1 MAFNKHIGAAALS
14 SIMAITAG
22 TASAEDVV
30 LRYSNWLPSGH
41 LLESVFNDF
50 FAQVEEAT
58 EGRVTFETFP
68 KVVGSVPAQLE
79 VVANGQADV
88 AFFVTA
94 YKPDRFPMARAF
106 ELPFVCND
114 LSNKVATLNAYYT
127 DNFSQFGEFGEDVHV
142 LSLFA
147 TSEAQLFTSEEKV
160 ESLEDMQGL
169 KIRTGGG
176 TMVRTAEL
184 LDIVPVAKP
193 VSEVYEIL
201 SAGIADGVMTPAE
214 VIKSFGLVDLTQNA
228 VLVDGGIASGAI
240 LSLIMSQDKW
250 EQISAEDQAAITELG
265 GNTMA
270 QATVEKYAAADQAS
284 YDAITEAGG
293 SVTQASPELV
303 AQLKEAL
310 APIRE
315 DWMAEAKAAGLEDPE
330 AAIAEITAMC
340 QGQS

>member
-1 MAFNKHIGAAALS
+1 
-14 SIMAITAG
+14 MAIAAG
-22 TASAEDVV
+22 AASAEDVV

-50 FAQVEEAT
+50 FAQVEDAT

-114 LSNKVATLNAYYT
+114 LSAKVATLNAYYT
-127 DNFSQFGEFGEDVHV
+127 ENFSRFGEFGDDVHV
-142 LSLFA
+142 LSLFS
-147 TSEAQLFTSEEKV
+147 TSEAQLFTSDDKV
-160 ESLEDMQGL
+160 ESIADMKGL

-214 VIKSFGLVDLTQNA
+214 VIKSFGLVDLTRNA
-228 VLVDGGIASGAI
+228 VLVEGGIASGAI
-240 LSLIMSQDKW
+240 LSLIMNADKW
-250 EQISAEDQAAITELG
+250 DQISPEDQAAITELG
-265 GNTMA
+265 GNAMA
-270 QATVEKYAAADQAS
+270 QATVEKYAAADKAS
-284 YDAITEAGG
+284 YDAMIAAGG
-293 SVTQASPELV
+293 SVAEATPEMV
-303 AQLKEAL
+303 DELKQAL
-310 APIRE
+310 APIRA
-315 DWMAEAKAAGLEDPE
+315 DWVAEAKAAGLEDPE
-330 AAIAEITAMC
+330 AAIESITAMC
-340 QGQS
+340 QG

>member
-1 MAFNKHIGAAALS
+1 MAIKTSIGAMAL
-14 SIMAITAG
+14 ATFTAFG
-22 TASAEDVV
+22 AGAVQAEDLV
-30 LRYSNWLPSGH
+30 LRYSNWLPTGH

-50 FAQVEEAT
+50 FEQVEEAT

-114 LSNKVATLNAYYT
+114 LSSKVATLNAYYPE
-127 DNFSQFGEFGEDVHV
+127 NFGEFGEFGEDVHV

-147 TSEAQLFTSEEKV
+147 TSEGQLFTSEKAI
-160 ESLEDMQGL
+160 ESIEDMAGL

-214 VIKSFGLVDLTQNA
+214 VIKSFGLVDLTRNA
-228 VLVDGGIASGAI
+228 VLVEGGIASGAI
-240 LSLIMSQDKW
+240 LSLILNQDKW
-250 EQISAEDQAAITELG
+250 EQISAEDQAAITQLG

-270 QATVEKYAAADQAS
+270 QATVAKYSEADQAS
-284 YDAITEAGG
+284 YDAITAAGG
-293 SVTQASPELV
+293 SVTRASPELTAKLQEV
-303 AQLKEAL
+303 LS
-310 APIRE
+310 PIRE
-315 DWMAEAKAAGLEDPE
+315 DWIAEAKAAGLADPE
-330 AAIAEITAMC
+330 GAIAEITAMC
-340 QGQS
+340 QG